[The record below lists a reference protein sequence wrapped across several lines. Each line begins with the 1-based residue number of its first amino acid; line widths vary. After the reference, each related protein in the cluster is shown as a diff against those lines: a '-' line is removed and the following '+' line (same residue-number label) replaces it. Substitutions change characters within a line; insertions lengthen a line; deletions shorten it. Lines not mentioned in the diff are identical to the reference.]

1 MKKIMIEELK
11 QVDILIRARYPI
23 IYIVSSEEQRVINLL
38 KKQTKKEK
46 KIHVWSETIG
56 FRNVDDYEL
65 VRNDG
70 EGDPLEAL
78 KFVLENKE
86 NAIFILLDFHVF
98 LNEGNHEIVRF
109 MREVSESLKK
119 SKKSLILISP
129 ILTIPL
135 ELEKD
140 ITIIDFPLPNQ
151 EEIEEILLRIHNEI
165 VGQKKLKVYLSEDHR
180 EQIVKTLAG
189 LTQNEIENVL
199 YKSLVETKDYSL
211 NIIIKEKEQIIRKTG
226 ILEYYHTQE
235 GIEDVGGLTYLK
247 DWIIKRKHAF
257 KDKAREFGLPYPKG
271 LLLIGIQ
278 GCGKSLCC
286 KIIANIW
293 NFPLLRLDVGAI
305 FQGIVGSSESNIRK
319 AIKLAESISPC
330 ILWIDE
336 IEKGFAGVQSS
347 SFSDAGTTARVFGTF
362 LTWMQEKT
370 APVFV
375 VATANRVDVLPP
387 EFLRKGRFDEIF
399 FIDLPNQQERREI
412 FEIHLKKR
420 NREVSSYNLD
430 LLVQKSMKFSG
441 AEIESAVISALYD
454 AYDDSLKN
462 KSKNLEDRHILE
474 NLEKLVPLA
483 TFMKEKIEDMRSW
496 ANKRTRPASKSQ
508 RSQTE
513 KSRPIEY

>member
-1 MKKIMIEELK
+1 MMIEELK
-11 QVDILIRARYPI
+11 QVDILIRAIYPI

-46 KIHVWSETIG
+46 TIYKWSETSG
-56 FRNVDDYEL
+56 FRIVDDRKVFE
-65 VRNDG
+65 NDG
-70 EGDPLEAL
+70 EGDPLDAL
-78 KFVLENKE
+78 KFILENKE

-98 LNEGNHEIVRF
+98 LNEGNHEIIRF
-109 MREVSESLKK
+109 MRETSESLKK

-129 ILTIPL
+129 VLTIPL

-151 EEIEEILLRIHNEI
+151 EEIEEILMRIHNQ
-165 VGQKKLKVYLSEDHR
+165 VLGQKKIKVRLSE
-180 EQIVKTLAG
+180 EQAEKIIKTLAG

-199 YKSLVETKDYSL
+199 YKSLVEKKDYSL
-211 NIIIKEKEQIIRKTG
+211 DIIINEKEQIIRKTG

-235 GIEDVGGLTYLK
+235 DIDDVGGLTYLK

-257 KDKAREFGLPYPKG
+257 KDKARDFGLPYPKG

-286 KIIANIW
+286 KVIANIW

-319 AIKLAESISPC
+319 VIKLAESISPC

-347 SFSDAGTTARVFGTF
+347 SISDAGTTARVFGTF

-375 VATANRVDVLPP
+375 VATANRVNILPP

-412 FEIHLKKR
+412 FTIHLNKR
-420 NREVSSYNLD
+420 NRNPSSFNLD
-430 LLVQKSMKFSG
+430 LLVNQSMKFSG

-454 AYDDSLKN
+454 AYDDRLTN
-462 KSKNLEDRHILE
+462 ESKNLEDRHILK
-474 NLEKLVPLA
+474 NLEILVPLA
-483 TFMKEKIEDMRSW
+483 IFMKEQIEAMRGW
-496 ANKRTRPASKSQ
+496 AKKRTRPASKSENILNK
-508 RSQTE
+508 T
-513 KSRPIEY
+513 SRPIEY